1 MLRISLT
8 LAAAGAA
15 LFAAPAIAEDERETQ
30 TVGVQFA
37 DLNLATEDGRKEL
50 DKRIDHA
57 ARTACGMDERAT
69 GSNMADRTS
78 RKCYRDAKR
87 QMSDHFARM
96 VDEQNLGG

>member
-8 LAAAGAA
+8 MAAAGAA
-15 LFAAPAIAEDERETQ
+15 LFAAPAFAEEERETQ

-37 DLNLATEDGRKEL
+37 DLDLATEDGRKEL
-50 DKRIDHA
+50 DRRIDHA

-78 RKCYRDAKR
+78 RKCYRDTKS
-87 QMSDHFARM
+87 QMTDHFAKL
-96 VDEQNLGG
+96 VNQQNLGG